1 MIGNIDTY
9 DPIVEEIFPKA
20 VRLLDRLES
29 PSMDTALV
37 LEPRQG
43 DPVLVSA
50 GEKVP
55 GAVLGRYRRA
65 ARVTLRVVQCRF
77 VEDDIPTADPGFLQ
91 SAEVRFTC
99 QVTDPVEIVRS
110 GIRDMTRAVQP
121 SLAGIMSDVL
131 AEFDVSEYN
140 TALKTLKRELE
151 ALRGRGGIALG
162 NFHVKLLNKSEYYDH
177 TRDMR
182 IESMRRRDMRG
193 VVDGGREELIAQHLV
208 KNDGDPTG
216 LLAAEA
222 EAVDRD
228 KDRMIEMVRI
238 STDEDADPV
247 EMREARRHVFGKIF
261 GDPAMLRPPERK
273 RLSRR
278 EHIASRREGGPAEVT
293 AGGEAEPV
301 EPLEPRELAPP
312 PPPPASEKR
321 VSRLR
326 GSATERRGE

>member
-1 MIGNIDTY
+1 MIGDIDTY

-37 LEPRQG
+37 LEPRRG
-43 DPVLVSA
+43 DPVLVSS
-50 GEKVP
+50 GERVP
-55 GAVLGRYRRA
+55 GAVLGRYRRV

-77 VEDDIPTADPGFLQ
+77 VEDDIPTADPAFLQ

-121 SLAGIMSDVL
+121 NLAGIMSDVL
-131 AEFDVSEYN
+131 GEFDVAEYN

-151 ALRGRGGIALG
+151 ALRSSGGIALG

-182 IESMRRRDMRG
+182 IESMRRREMRG
-193 VVDGGREELIAQHLV
+193 VVDGGRPELIAQHLV
-208 KNDGDPTG
+208 KHDGDPTG

-238 STDEDADPV
+238 STDEDADPL

-261 GDPAMLRPPERK
+261 GDPAMLKPPERK

-278 EHIASRREGGPAEVT
+278 EVIASRREGGPAEVV
-293 AGGEAEPV
+293 AGEDATREPKELTPP
-301 EPLEPRELAPP
+301 EPAPAP
-312 PPPPASEKR
+312 EKR

-326 GSATERRGE
+326 GSATERRGG